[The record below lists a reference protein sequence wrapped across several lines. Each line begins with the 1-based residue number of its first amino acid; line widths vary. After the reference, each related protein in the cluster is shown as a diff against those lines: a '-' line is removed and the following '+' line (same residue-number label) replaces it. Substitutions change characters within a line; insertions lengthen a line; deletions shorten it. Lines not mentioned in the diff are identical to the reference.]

1 MYWCKQLTHLTTY
14 VIWIAFW
21 IPKEHVHPISEMRV
35 ERQALQQNLM
45 GRVWTKKLVSLG
57 LANQFR
63 RMVET
68 WDMKGLRHL
77 LRNYSPDKKTRLARA
92 WHSIWKDGR
101 DLRTWKGFGTFFE
114 ITLPIQG
121 IELIL
126 YFKGHYDP
134 MILVRSFW
142 SYSRHSYL
150 SYISYLLDGY
160 LILFLSVIS
169 HPRISPYQVHMLWFQ
184 VHHDWIAL
192 SN

>member
-45 GRVWTKKLVSLG
+45 V
-57 LANQFR
+57 
-63 RMVET
+63 
-68 WDMKGLRHL
+68 KGM
-77 LRNYSPDKKTRLARA
+77 NKKTGIARA
-92 WHSIWKDGR
+92 CQSIWKDGR

-184 VHHDWIAL
+184 VHHAWIAL

>member
-45 GRVWTKKLVSLG
+45 V
-57 LANQFR
+57 
-63 RMVET
+63 
-68 WDMKGLRHL
+68 KGM
-77 LRNYSPDKKTRLARA
+77 NKKTGIARA
-92 WHSIWKDGR
+92 CQSIWKDGR

-121 IELIL
+121 IEPIL

-134 MILVRSFW
+134 MILVRLFW
-142 SYSRHSYL
+142 SYSRHTYL

-160 LILFLSVIS
+160 ISFSSFLLFLILGSPLIRFTYYGPKFTTPGL
-169 HPRISPYQVHMLWFQ
+169 HYRIKIQDLKLMEKWLLLKFGDLCSLTQV
-184 VHHDWIAL
+184 WIL
-192 SN
+192 IKF